1 MSNDDGVPPIPPP
14 PPGDDARPTPPP
26 PPGGPAEA
34 RPNPYAA
41 AEGPPASPPPAQPAY
56 GAAPGAPAPATPGKG
71 MAITALVLGIIAL
84 LGVAIPVLNFVS
96 LVMAIVGLILGF
108 IALSK
113 YTTSK
118 GLPISAVIV
127 SAVAAALSLVFVV
140 LYTIGFVALLQE
152 AEEDGIFEPVPSAS
166 PAPSETTEPAP
177 DASEEPGEGDGDG
190 DGTITDITTP
200 SEGPGSFDE
209 PLAIGETVLLTEFD
223 ADAWEI
229 TVEAVELDATELV
242 LTSNEFNE
250 PPADGFQ
257 YAMLTLT
264 ATNVG
269 EDATDPWFGVE
280 VNYYDAALDEFT
292 QFDQQVTE
300 PDPAWF
306 SIGSVEPGDS
316 ATGNLVVM
324 IPSESTADGVWLVF
338 SFIDSAGYV
347 FEAE

>member
-14 PPGDDARPTPPP
+14 PPGQGRPNPHESVEGTTPAASPYGAAPGAGAPGTPPP
-26 PPGGPAEA
+26 
-34 RPNPYAA
+34 
-41 AEGPPASPPPAQPAY
+41 Y
-56 GAAPGAPAPATPGKG
+56 GAAPGAPGAPAPATPGKG

-84 LGVAIPVLNFVS
+84 LGVAIPILNIGS
-96 LVMAIVGLILGF
+96 LIMAIVGLILGF
-108 IALSK
+108 VALNK

-127 SAVAAALSLVFVV
+127 SAIATLLSLVFVV
-140 LYTIGFVALLQE
+140 LYTIGFIALLQE
-152 AEEDGIFEPVPSAS
+152 ADEEGIFEPVPSAS
-166 PAPSETTEPAP
+166 PEPTETTEPAP
-177 DASEEPGEGDGDG
+177 DASEEPGEGDGNG
-190 DGTITDITTP
+190 AITDISTP

-229 TVEAVELDATELV
+229 TVDAVELDATELV
-242 LTSNEFNE
+242 LTSNEFND

-269 EDATDPWFGVE
+269 ESATDPWFGVE
-280 VNYYDAALDEFT
+280 VNYYDADFVEFT

-306 SIGSVEPGDS
+306 SIGSVAPGDT

-324 IPSESTADGVWLVF
+324 IPSDSPADGVWLVF